1 MRRFLPVP
9 AAKWMG
15 EGPVL
20 LFLHGI
26 GGNKDVFD
34 PQLAA
39 FSDKWRAAAWDM
51 PGYGESELRES
62 MTFELLAD
70 SLARL
75 VDDLGVED
83 VDLVGHSMGG
93 MVAQEFV
100 ARYPGKVRRLVLAGT
115 SPAFGKPGGD
125 WQKEFLAARLQ
136 PLDEGRT
143 PADFA
148 TDLVEGMFGRNKD
161 QKAMSRAAL
170 AMAEL
175 SADSYRAALNCI
187 VTFNRLDSLA
197 DIHCPTLL
205 ISGSEDGN
213 SPPKVVE
220 RMAQKIAGAEYV
232 CMEGAGHLMTME
244 EPEAFNDIVRRFLDR
259 HPI

>member
-100 ARYPGKVRRLVLAGT
+100 ARYPDKVRRLVLAGT

-136 PLDEGRT
+136 PLDQGRT

-161 QKAMSRAAL
+161 EKAMSRAAL

-197 DIHCPTLL
+197 DIRCPTLL